1 MGLFDAFSADDET
14 RKFEQGLN
22 YQTGQ
27 IGLADRKID
36 QKFQSARQDLRAGEQ
51 AGLGYLEDQNAI
63 ARGDIT
69 GAQDMG
75 MGLLQQGADT
85 AAGFYGQAL
94 TPWQQLSGVGMQGVQ
109 SYGDLIG
116 LGGGDPAKMQAML
129 AATPGY
135 QWQMDQGL
143 EGLNRTANSRGML
156 TSGNNTQDIL
166 KYSQGLA
173 DQSYQSAVQNRM
185 PYFGMAQNAAQ
196 GQSNVLTQQA
206 GMYDRLGQ
214 NKAGL
219 AQWGGGQLSNLAD
232 QLGVNQSNLATN
244 TAAQVAANKQLQ
256 GSQLN
261 ANRLLQGQAGAD
273 NYMNQANAQSAADSN
288 MWGLILS
295 GLSGGGA
302 ALGNYVGAG
311 GRF

>member
-135 QWQMDQGL
+135 QFTLDQGIQAAQRAL
-143 EGLNRTANSRGML
+143 APTGQYGQLAIDAM
-156 TSGNNTQDIL
+156 
-166 KYSQGLA
+166 KYGTGLA
-173 DQSYQSAVQNRM
+173 DQTYQSAVQNRT

-196 GQSNVLTQQA
+196 GQAGVLSNMA
-206 GMYDRLGQ
+206 GMYDQLGRSQ
-214 NKAGL
+214 AGL
-219 AQWGGGQLSNLAD
+219 AQWGGGQLSSLAD
-232 QLGVNQSNLATN
+232 QYGTNQSNLATG
-244 TAAQVAANKQLQ
+244 TAGKVAGNKQLE
-256 GSQLN
+256 GTTL
-261 ANRLLQGQAGAD
+261 AGNRLLQGQAGAD
-273 NYMNQANAQSAADSN
+273 MHMNSANAGTADAN

>member
-135 QWQMDQGL
+135 QFTLDQGIQAAQRAL
-143 EGLNRTANSRGML
+143 APTGQYGQLAIDAM
-156 TSGNNTQDIL
+156 
-166 KYSQGLA
+166 KYGTGLA
-173 DQSYQSAVQNRM
+173 DQTYQSAVQNRT

-196 GQSNVLTQQA
+196 GQAGVLSNMA
-206 GMYDRLGQ
+206 GMYDQLGRSQ
-214 NKAGL
+214 AGL
-219 AQWGGGQLSNLAD
+219 AQWGGGQLSGLAD
-232 QLGVNQSNLATN
+232 QYGTNQSNLATG
-244 TAAQVAANKQLQ
+244 TAGKVAGNKQLE
-256 GSQLN
+256 GTTL
-261 ANRLLQGQAGAD
+261 AGNRLLQGQAGAD
-273 NYMNQANAQSAADSN
+273 MHMNSANAGTADAN

>member
-1 MGLFDAFSADDET
+1 MGLFDAFSSDDET

-22 YQTGQ
+22 YQTRQ
-27 IGLADRKID
+27 INQADSKID
-36 QKFQSARQDLRAGEQ
+36 RNFLYARDALQEGQ
-51 AGLGYLEDQNAI
+51 QQGLGYLEDQYGT
-63 ARGDIT
+63 ARGDISDAQRQGQDYLS
-69 GAQDMG
+69 GA
-75 MGLLQQGADT
+75 ADRSGRT
-85 AAGFYGQAL
+85 YDQAL
-94 TPWQQLSGVGMQGVQ
+94 TPWQQLSGMGQQGVQ

-185 PYFGMAQNAAQ
+185 PYFGMLQNAAQ
-196 GQSNVLTQQA
+196 GQSNVLGQKA
-206 GMYDRLGQ
+206 GMYDQLGRSQ
-214 NKAGL
+214 AGL
-219 AQWGGGQLSNLAD
+219 SQWGGGQLSNLAD
-232 QLGVNQSNLATN
+232 QYGINQSNLATG
-244 TAAQVAANKQLQ
+244 TASALAGNRQTQ
-256 GSQLN
+256 GTLGN
-261 ANRLLQGQAGAD
+261 ANRLAQGQAGAD

-288 MWGLILS
+288 MWGAIL
-295 GLSGGGA
+295 GTLGAASGG
-302 ALGNYVGAG
+302 LGNYVGAG